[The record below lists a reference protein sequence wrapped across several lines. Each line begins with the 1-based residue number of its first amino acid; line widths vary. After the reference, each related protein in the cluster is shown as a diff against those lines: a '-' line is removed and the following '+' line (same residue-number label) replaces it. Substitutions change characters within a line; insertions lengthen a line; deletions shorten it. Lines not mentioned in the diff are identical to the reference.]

1 MVETASFP
9 NYKWL
14 IYNGRQLFFP
24 FDLTLPTPG
33 NDFVFSAFLEKWSEA
48 PHSGFFMYMI

>member
-24 FDLTLPTPG
+24 FDLALPVPENSFWFG
-33 NDFVFSAFLEKWSEA
+33 AILEKLSEA